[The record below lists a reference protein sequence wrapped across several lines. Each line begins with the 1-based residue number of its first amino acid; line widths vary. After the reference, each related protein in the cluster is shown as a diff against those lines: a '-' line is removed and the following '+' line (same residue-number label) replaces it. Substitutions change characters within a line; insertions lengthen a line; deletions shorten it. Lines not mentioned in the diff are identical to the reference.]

1 MIKNTNIT
9 ETHVKINFK
18 ERNQTFDSSLQN
30 LCLIISTFNTY
41 HVGHLFFSLQYAK
54 NHPEILDSSAEM
66 SF

>member
-30 LCLIISTFNTY
+30 LCLTISTFNTY
-41 HVGHLFFSLQYAK
+41 H
-54 NHPEILDSSAEM
+54 AEM
-66 SF
+66 SLWFVFHSIDIKTL